1 MSFNYLDAK
10 SVRVVKELM
19 QRHLE
24 SGGSILFTTHIM
36 EVAERVCTRI
46 GIINEGR
53 LVMEGTPT
61 EIMNAVNAGSLEE
74 AFLRAIR
81 AEDEIRGLLEGL

>member
-1 MSFNYLDAK
+1 
-10 SVRVVKELM
+10 
-19 QRHLE
+19 
-24 SGGSILFTTHIM
+24 
-36 EVAERVCTRI
+36 
-46 GIINEGR
+46 
-53 LVMEGTPT
+53 MEGTPT